1 MSRAFF
7 CFCFMFICLSFE
19 GICVN
24 DDLEILVQKTFFIDL
39 RLPYSAVR
47 GEQLEIKAILHNYD
61 EKLIRV
67 SLCY

>member
-24 DDLEILVQKTFFIDL
+24 DDLEILVQKKFFIDL